1 MPVARRARRGASTT
15 LNDAA
20 SIVVGLRRIVR
31 ALELYSQ
38 EVRRG
43 FGLTAPQLW
52 ALKTLGRTGPITT
65 GELARALLVHQSS
78 TSLLVQRLEKRG
90 AVRRVRQKDDRR
102 FVRIELTERGA
113 TLAAKAPAATQ
124 GRLLHGLEAM
134 PPARIRVIRRAIDD
148 LVGLMEAEN
157 VQARFFFTEG

>member
-1 MPVARRARRGASTT
+1 MAIVQRARRGSAA

-43 FGLTAPQLW
+43 YGLTAPQLW
-52 ALKTLGRTGPITT
+52 ALKTLARTGPITA

-78 TSLLVQRLEKRG
+78 ASLLIQRLERRG
-90 AVRRVRQKDDRR
+90 VVRRVRQKDDRR

-113 TLAAKAPAATQ
+113 ALATQAPAAAQ

-134 PPARIRVIRRAIDD
+134 TPGRVRLIRRAIDD
-148 LVGLMEAEN
+148 LVGLMEAKDVE
-157 VQARFFFTEG
+157 ARFFFAEG